1 MSLRETAGTPPI
13 MALHRYWIYS
23 NRMRECFEAELEKD
37 QQKITN
43 LRDANPAKAMGAAA
57 AFLIGPGVF
66 MSYWYGSLYVVIEG
80 WRQLQLNDP
89 KIDSLLSS
97 PNVRLLKKYRDG
109 IFHFQRNYFD
119 DRFGNFI
126 KSADSVLWVRAIHSN
141 LANIFVEKSRRL
153 TPQLKKKTKNATNAR
168 FELIEWQARNMSHS
182 RSKRDCGD

>member
-1 MSLRETAGTPPI
+1 MVFV
-13 MALHRYWIYS
+13 RYSIYS
-23 NRMRECFEAELEKD
+23 NRMLECLEAELEKD

-97 PNVRLLKKYRDG
+97 PSVRLLKKYRDG

-126 KSADSVLWVRAIHSN
+126 KSADSVLWVRAIHSE
-141 LANIFVEKSRRL
+141 LGEYLRREV
-153 TPQLKKKTKNATNAR
+153 PKINSAAQKKD
-168 FELIEWQARNMSHS
+168 E
-182 RSKRDCGD
+182 KRDERAV